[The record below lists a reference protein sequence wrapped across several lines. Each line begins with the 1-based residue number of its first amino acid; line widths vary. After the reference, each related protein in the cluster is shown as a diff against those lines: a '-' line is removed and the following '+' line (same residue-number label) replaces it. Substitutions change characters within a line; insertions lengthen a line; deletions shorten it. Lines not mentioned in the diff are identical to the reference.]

1 MTTTGERI
9 RHARKNAGLTM
20 KMLAELIGVTER
32 SVKRYE
38 SNQSTP
44 DTHTLIQLASIF
56 DLSTDYLLALS
67 DNPNTS
73 FLDKYRTNNIYYQR
87 VILNEPILTEEYYW
101 VEYDSAKEVY
111 PMRGQMQWAGFNSK
125 GEELYCLRPIL
136 IKQCLKMFEKN
147 LLPGKHQPL
156 IINSIED
163 FYVFLTYGGVA
174 FVTETICKECLRHL
188 LRPGTTKDK
197 K

>member
-20 KMLAELIGVTER
+20 NMLAELIGVTER

-73 FLDKYRTNNIYYQR
+73 FLDKYRTNN
-87 VILNEPILTEEYYW
+87 
-101 VEYDSAKEVY
+101 
-111 PMRGQMQWAGFNSK
+111 M
-125 GEELYCLRPIL
+125 
-136 IKQCLKMFEKN
+136 
-147 LLPGKHQPL
+147 
-156 IINSIED
+156 
-163 FYVFLTYGGVA
+163 
-174 FVTETICKECLRHL
+174 
-188 LRPGTTKDK
+188 
-197 K
+197 

>member
-67 DNPNTS
+67 DNANTS

-147 LLPGKHQPL
+147 LLPGKNPPL
-156 IINSIED
+156 IINSKED

>member
-20 KMLAELIGVTER
+20 KKLAELIGVTER

-67 DNPNTS
+67 DNANTS

-87 VILNEPILTEEYYW
+87 VISNEPILTEEYYW

-111 PMRGQMQWAGFNSK
+111 PMRGQMQ
-125 GEELYCLRPIL
+125 
-136 IKQCLKMFEKN
+136 
-147 LLPGKHQPL
+147 
-156 IINSIED
+156 
-163 FYVFLTYGGVA
+163 
-174 FVTETICKECLRHL
+174 
-188 LRPGTTKDK
+188 
-197 K
+197 